1 MVSHGDHGSGQA
13 NNGCSWHTWKK
24 HWENPKGLNST
35 RVLWAIQVL
44 HFLDFMMHSSS
55 FFKSWYVS
63 VSVIQL
69 QVIKPSIGIGKER
82 IQESLNDILQE
93 LMTMCQLFCLC
104 HSIQYLSFL
113 EKSDCMFISLFCC
126 GQWRWIPIWPS
137 MQLMP
142 TFGTTVRLHWTT
154 WTEMKSVVTQREL
167 RMLFR
172 KRRKD
177 ISLLYKLKQHVS
189 SIEATLQ
196 SGELSQNQ
204 TNVIPLTGITFNS
217 LDACTD
223 WCLKGT
229 I

>member
-1 MVSHGDHGSGQA
+1 MVCISFSYSVASNKTQHRPWEGENLGESERYIARTNDHVP
-13 NNGCSWHTWKK
+13 T
-24 HWENPKGLNST
+24 
-35 RVLWAIQVL
+35 VL
-44 HFLDFMMHSSS
+44 S
-55 FFKSWYVS
+55 
-63 VSVIQL
+63 
-69 QVIKPSIGIGKER
+69 
-82 IQESLNDILQE
+82 
-93 LMTMCQLFCLC
+93 
-104 HSIQYLSFL
+104 LSFYSIFKFSGEEVWL
-113 EKSDCMFISLFCC
+113 HAYL
-126 GQWRWIPIWPS
+126 
-137 MQLMP
+137 
-142 TFGTTVRLHWTT
+142 TFLLWSVEMDPYVAKYVAHAHLWDNGSAHWTT

-177 ISLLYKLKQHVS
+177 LSLLYKLKQHVS

-229 I
+229 IWHLKYIWC